1 MESRRI
7 PHTSAK
13 RHFRRFSM
21 SAADYQRW
29 YNGRG
34 RASWKRYERAD
45 ADIPFFEDLLKDW
58 RWCAYSKDFEHISKF
73 SADQRVADISKRFC
87 FNYSTSAIRASM
99 SPSVVMTDEVLRVHA
114 EKARIIV
121 VGINDTVV
129 VAAPTARELR
139 AAARTDQDVE
149 EMVEDIA
156 GMHAQGGH
164 AGDEGDEDVGGDDV
178 EAEDGPARKGDK
190 PRGKRAIAMQGNV
203 RRRRNKKVATM
214 TVEQQQQR
222 ARDLAERDAR
232 LTKDAL
238 DEFIMKK
245 LPNLT
250 AFDEFNHTD
259 ELTREQGDRTL
270 ATWDNWPEEAM
281 PSQWATALD
290 DGVPTEERKK
300 AAEADMEII
309 HPEQQAAVLITDPV
323 ERDVKLR
330 LLVRVKNRLA
340 KIAAGT
346 AGFSDL
352 SRGHWREQGCSKL
365 VVDGTKY
372 TCIQDALLVVCRRI
386 GVHVSKDQIY
396 SDLVKPQEEAVV
408 ADVCCYAREKLNL
421 DMVCVSHGP
430 NDALAR
436 RKGGLGFATLQLLEG
451 SYIIVVQATL
461 AEGGVERHA
470 LAFLSDFKHPAYRN
484 HFGALVDNDPRVAVR
499 FLQPSDR
506 ASVAEARKVFDGLF
520 WTATRVDITSVWKV
534 SKPPSMLV
542 EE

>member
-1 MESRRI
+1 
-7 PHTSAK
+7 
-13 RHFRRFSM
+13 M
-21 SAADYQRW
+21 SAAQYQRW
-29 YNGRG
+29 YLSRG
-34 RASWKRYERAD
+34 RAGWKRYERAD

-58 RWCAYSKDFEHISKF
+58 RWCAYSRDFEHISKF

-87 FNYSTSAIRASM
+87 FNYSSPAKRAAL
-99 SPSVVMTDEVLRVHA
+99 SPSVDMTDAVLRAHA

-121 VGINDTVV
+121 VGVNDTVV
-129 VAAPTARELR
+129 VAPPTARELR
-139 AAARTDQDVE
+139 AAGRDDQGVE
-149 EMVEDIA
+149 EMVEEVA
-156 GMHAQGGH
+156 GMHAEGGH
-164 AGDEGDEDVGGDDV
+164 ADEADEEVGADDV
-178 EAEDGPARKGDK
+178 AAEDGQEQRPGRPG
-190 PRGKRAIAMQGNV
+190 GKRAAGLHKNKRQ
-203 RRRRNKKVATM
+203 RRNQKAATM
-214 TVEQQQQR
+214 TAEQLQQR
-222 ARDLAERDAR
+222 ARDRAERDAR

-245 LPNLT
+245 LPNLV

-270 ATWDNWPEEAM
+270 ATWDDWPEGVM
-281 PSQWATALD
+281 PYQWATALD

-309 HPEQQAAVLITDPV
+309 HTEQQAAVLISDPV
-323 ERDVKLR
+323 ERDVKLK

-386 GVHVSKDQIY
+386 GVHVSKDQVY

-436 RKGGLGFATLQLLEG
+436 RKGGLAFATLQLLEG

-534 SKPPSMLV
+534 SKPPSLLV

>member
-21 SAADYQRW
+21 SAADYRRW
-29 YNGRG
+29 YLGRG

-58 RWCAYSKDFEHISKF
+58 RWCAYTMDFEHISKF

-87 FNYSTSAIRASM
+87 FNYSTPATRASM
-99 SPSVVMTDEVLRVHA
+99 SPSVVMTDEVLRAHA

-139 AAARTDQDVE
+139 AAGRDDQGVE
-149 EMVEDIA
+149 EMVEEVA
-156 GMHAQGGH
+156 GMHAEGGH
-164 AGDEGDEDVGGDDV
+164 ADEADEDDV
-178 EAEDGPARKGDK
+178 AAEDGPEQRPGR
-190 PRGKRAIAMQGNV
+190 PGGKRAAGLHKNK
-203 RRRRNKKVATM
+203 RHRRNQKAATM
-214 TVEQQQQR
+214 TAEQLQQR
-222 ARDLAERDAR
+222 ARDRAERDAR

-245 LPNLT
+245 LPNLV

-270 ATWDNWPEEAM
+270 ATWDDWPEGVM
-281 PSQWATALD
+281 PYQWATALD

-300 AAEADMEII
+300 AAEADLAII
-309 HPEQQAAVLITDPV
+309 HEEQQAAGLIDDPV
-323 ERDVKLR
+323 ERNVKLK

-386 GVHVSKDQIY
+386 GVHVSKDQVY

-430 NDALAR
+430 KDALAR

-506 ASVAEARKVFDGLF
+506 ASVVEARKVFDGLF

>member
-1 MESRRI
+1 
-7 PHTSAK
+7 
-13 RHFRRFSM
+13 M
-21 SAADYQRW
+21 SAADYRRW
-29 YNGRG
+29 YNSRG
-34 RASWKRYERAD
+34 RDGWKRYERAD

-73 SADQRVADISKRFC
+73 SADQRVADITKRFC
-87 FNYSTSAIRASM
+87 FNYSTPARRAAM
-99 SPSVVMTDEVLRVHA
+99 SPSVDMTDAVLRAHA

-149 EMVEDIA
+149 DMVEEIA
-156 GMHAQGGH
+156 GMHAEGGH
-164 AGDEGDEDVGGDDV
+164 ADEGDADGGADEV
-178 EAEDGPARKGDK
+178 AAEDGPARNR
-190 PRGKRAIAMQGNV
+190 PRGKRAIAQQGNV
-203 RRRRNKKVATM
+203 RRRRNNKAATM
-214 TVEQQQQR
+214 TAEQLQQR
-222 ARDLAERDAR
+222 ARDRAERDAR
-232 LTKDAL
+232 LSKEAL

-245 LPNLT
+245 LPNLVSY
-250 AFDEFNHTD
+250 DENNHTD
-259 ELTREQGDRTL
+259 ELTRELGDRTL
-270 ATWDNWPEEAM
+270 AVWNDWPDGVM

-300 AAEADMEII
+300 AAEADLAII
-309 HPEQQAAVLITDPV
+309 HEEQQAAVLIEDAV
-323 ERDVKLR
+323 ERDVKLK

-386 GVHVSKDQIY
+386 GVNVSKDQVY
-396 SDLVKPQEEAVV
+396 ADLVKPQEEAVV

-430 NDALAR
+430 KDALAR
-436 RKGGLGFATLQLLEG
+436 RPGGLAFATLQLLEG
-451 SYIIVVQATL
+451 SFIIVVQATL

-534 SKPPSMLV
+534 SKPPSLLV

>member
-1 MESRRI
+1 
-7 PHTSAK
+7 
-13 RHFRRFSM
+13 M

-58 RWCAYSKDFEHISKF
+58 RWCAYSMDFEHISKF

-87 FNYSTSAIRASM
+87 FNYSTPALRASM
-99 SPSVVMTDEVLRVHA
+99 SPSVVMTDEVLRAHA

-164 AGDEGDEDVGGDDV
+164 ADEGDADGGADEV
-178 EAEDGPARKGDK
+178 EAEDGPAEEGDRL
-190 PRGKRAIAMQGNV
+190 RGKRARALAKQGNV
-203 RRRRNKKVATM
+203 RRRRDKKAATM
-214 TVEQQQQR
+214 TAEQLQQR
-222 ARDLAERDAR
+222 ARDRAELDAR
-232 LTKDAL
+232 LTKEAL
-238 DEFIMKK
+238 DEFIMNK
-245 LPNLT
+245 LPNLVNY
-250 AFDEFNHTD
+250 DENNHTD
-259 ELTREQGDRTL
+259 ELTRELGDRTL
-270 ATWDNWPEEAM
+270 AVWNDWPDGVM

-300 AAEADMEII
+300 AAEADLAII
-309 HPEQQAAVLITDPV
+309 HEEQQAAVLIVNPV
-323 ERDVKLR
+323 ERDVKLK

-386 GVHVSKDQIY
+386 GVHVSKDQVY

-506 ASVAEARKVFDGLF
+506 ASVVEARKVFDGLF